1 MSTTQPVVI
10 PLPENVQE
18 AINLAYA
25 RTSALKE
32 QEDESRRS
40 KTKLDKEIGHL
51 SLEKETLIGLTATAQ
66 SDYDR
71 VAKSLKE
78 LRAEFNSLTESVS
91 LAKEELKTAVQGKTE
106 STEATEKEVVRRNE
120 VINDISQRVES
131 IVSRETA
138 HEEDKKAFEAKKQAF
153 VELLKNF

>member
-1 MSTTQPVVI
+1 MPTTQPVVI

-18 AINLAYA
+18 AVNLAYA

-51 SLEKETLIGLTATAQ
+51 SLEKETLEGLKVIAQ
-66 SDYDR
+66 ADYDR

-78 LRAEFNSLTESVS
+78 LRSEFNSLTESVS

-106 STEATEKEVVRRNE
+106 AKEATEKEVTRRNE
-120 VINDISQRVES
+120 VINDISQRTES

-138 HEEDKKAFEAKKQAF
+138 HEEAVKAFEAKKQAF

>member
-1 MSTTQPVVI
+1 MPTNQPAVI

-25 RTSALKE
+25 RTAALKE

-51 SLEKETLIGLTATAQ
+51 SLEKETLEGLTVTAKA
-66 SDYDR
+66 DYDR

-91 LAKEELKTAVQGKTE
+91 LAKEELKTAVQSKSE
-106 STEATEKEVVRRNE
+106 ATEATEKEVTRRNE
-120 VINDISQRVES
+120 VINDISQRLET
-131 IVSRETA
+131 IVSRETT
-138 HEEDKKAFEAKKQAF
+138 HEENVKVFEAKKQAF